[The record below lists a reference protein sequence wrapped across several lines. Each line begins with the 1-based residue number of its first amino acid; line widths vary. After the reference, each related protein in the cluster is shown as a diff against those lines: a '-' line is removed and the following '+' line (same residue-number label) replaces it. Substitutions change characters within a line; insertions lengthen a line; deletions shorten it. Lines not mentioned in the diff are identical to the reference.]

1 VRAKFEGRVSGQVPF
16 ADGSFRCRGGASA
29 GSSSRDLRGVCRH
42 RATRDRGQTAS
53 CRVVDDEAADELAL
67 EVGDLAV
74 GVLKATSVII
84 EVPPAI

>member
-1 VRAKFEGRVSGQVPF
+1 VRARFEGVSGQVPF
-16 ADGSFRCRGGASA
+16 ADDSFRCRGDVSA
-29 GSSSRDLRGVCRH
+29 GSGSR
-42 RATRDRGQTAS
+42 
-53 CRVVDDEAADELAL
+53 EAADELAL

>member
-1 VRAKFEGRVSGQVPF
+1 MM
-16 ADGSFRCRGGASA
+16 
-29 GSSSRDLRGVCRH
+29 
-42 RATRDRGQTAS
+42 TR
-53 CRVVDDEAADELAL
+53 EAAGELAL

>member
-1 VRAKFEGRVSGQVPF
+1 MSGQVSF
-16 ADGSFRCRGGASA
+16 ADGSFRCRGDVSA
-29 GSSSRDLRGVCRH
+29 GSGSRDPRVSVDTVRREIQAGPH
-42 RATRDRGQTAS
+42 
-53 CRVVDDEAADELAL
+53 RVVSLMTREAADELAL

>member
-1 VRAKFEGRVSGQVPF
+1 VAAHRPGQAAEILEVGVDTVRREIQ
-16 ADGSFRCRGGASA
+16 A
-29 GSSSRDLRGVCRH
+29 GPH
-42 RATRDRGQTAS
+42 
-53 CRVVDDEAADELAL
+53 RVVSLMTSEAADELAL

>member
-1 VRAKFEGRVSGQVPF
+1 MSGQVPF
-16 ADGSFRCRGGASA
+16 ADDSFRCRGGVSA
-29 GSSSRDLRGVCRH
+29 GSGSR
-42 RATRDRGQTAS
+42 
-53 CRVVDDEAADELAL
+53 EAADELAL